1 MAASKFVSWN
11 THGLNHP
18 VKCGK
23 VFSHLKKS
31 KADVVYLQK
40 THLRMTDH
48 SRIKQ
53 GGFSQIFHS
62 KCHAKC
68 HGSAILI
75 YRDVQFVESKE
86 ISDKNGCFVIVPG
99 KLFNIPNNDDQSFF
113 EKIYKNLSTLQATLD
128 SIIMVGDF
136 NTSRQI
142 QTNVILKSGAGINS
156 FRESYNLSDPW
167 RKIHHSYSRIKIFL
181 LENRILP
188 FVTNSQYHTII
199 ISGHSPVQ
207 LGICFLDSTVS
218 QRALRLDP
226 LQLSCSAHHGVFLQ
240 INCTPDVSHSTV
252 WKSLKAYPRGQLF
265 QLL

>member
-1 MAASKFVSWN
+1 MQRFSKVLNRLTLNYRLCRAASKFVSWN

-99 KLFNIPNNDDQSFF
+99 KLFNMPVVLASIYAPSWDNDQFF
-113 EKIYKNLSTLQATLD
+113 CEFFSLTPIY
-128 SIIMVGDF
+128 
-136 NTSRQI
+136 TSREFY
-142 QTNVILKSGAGINS
+142 LC
-156 FRESYNLSDPW
+156 P
-167 RKIHHSYSRIKIFL
+167 
-181 LENRILP
+181 
-188 FVTNSQYHTII
+188 
-199 ISGHSPVQ
+199 SPH
-207 LGICFLDSTVS
+207 I
-218 QRALRLDP
+218 RP
-226 LQLSCSAHHGVFLQ
+226 L
-240 INCTPDVSHSTV
+240 
-252 WKSLKAYPRGQLF
+252 
-265 QLL
+265 